1 MGSHFCL
8 QGVFPT
14 QGWNPGLLHC
24 RQILYR
30 LNHQGS
36 LGLNLQILTLQHAV
50 PAVSYLLSL
59 MNKISWYSFPAPLFV
74 YLGSR
79 HRAHTHTPTW
89 AELHISF
96 SKQIYLLRPLK
107 SLIELLLSLF
117 LELQMLMVLAGALGC
132 EKHVLRVI
140 QDWSQV

>member
-36 LGLNLQILTLQHAV
+36 LSLNLQLLTLQHAV
-50 PAVSYLLSL
+50 PAVLYLPFTHEQNILVL
-59 MNKISWYSFPAPLFV
+59 ISCPVFV

-89 AELHISF
+89 AELRISF
-96 SKQIYLLRPLK
+96 SKQIYFLRLLK
-107 SLIELLLSLF
+107 SFIELLLLLF
-117 LELQMLMVLAGALGC
+117 LELQMLMALAGALGC

>member
-1 MGSHFCL
+1 MI
-8 QGVFPT
+8 
-14 QGWNPGLLHC
+14 LLYLELGTFSTDIYC

-79 HRAHTHTPTW
+79 HRAHTHVLMPFSQI
-89 AELHISF
+89 ISPPPAIE
-96 SKQIYLLRPLK
+96 SKRLFYT
-107 SLIELLLSLF
+107 SVSLLLSCIYMEF
-117 LELQMLMVLAGALGC
+117 RKMVTTTLYTLSFFC
-132 EKHVLRVI
+132 NLI
-140 QDWSQV
+140 FIS